1 MQRKALL
8 LYLRELRD
16 LEFANW
22 KLDRMV
28 ELEHATVEKEYG
40 ELNYME
46 YRNEPVEFNGWT
58 GGRKFGFWASL
69 IMSLLYPILLFS
81 GMIMGEKAAF
91 DSFFQ
96 GICIFGFFIFGGIA
110 IAIYI
115 SVDNDK
121 RENEEERKSAEEF
134 NFTEMAR
141 HTINKEKAE
150 KVKSDWEAR
159 CQFFDEEYKKV
170 NALLKANYD
179 LNIIPSQYRNIAS
192 IYYIYDYM
200 STSNASLEETL
211 IHEHMENGIQR
222 IVERLD
228 YVINLNYE
236 IVIQNRRIEAT
247 NQQILQ
253 TNKEMLKQLENIE
266 EQAYIATQY
275 AELSANYSEATAYFS
290 LANYL
295 K

>member
-8 LYLRELRD
+8 LYLREIRD

-22 KLDRMV
+22 KIEKMFM
-28 ELEHATVEKEYG
+28 EEQEIFEKEYK
-40 ELNYME
+40 ELTRIECMD
-46 YRNEPVEFNGWT
+46 EPPEIKGWS
-58 GGRKFGFWASL
+58 GGRMFGIAFCL
-69 IMSLLYPILLFS
+69 IMIIFSIITFLYAIIAEHIPLLSGFLFFISLLGI
-81 GMIMGEKAAF
+81 GMFGWFTWAIYTEINSERCEYEEAKAA
-91 DSFFQ
+91 
-96 GICIFGFFIFGGIA
+96 
-110 IAIYI
+110 
-115 SVDNDK
+115 
-121 RENEEERKSAEEF
+121 AEEF
-134 NFTEMAR
+134 NNNEFAR
-141 HTINKEKAE
+141 YAINQDKAE
-150 KVKSDWEAR
+150 NIEKNWVSRCAYMRKEYEKVG
-159 CQFFDEEYKKV
+159 
-170 NALLKANYD
+170 ALLKANYN

-200 STSNASLEETL
+200 SSSNASFEETL

-228 YVINLNYE
+228 YVITQNYE
-236 IVIQNRRIEAT
+236 IIMQNRRLEAI

-253 TNKEMLKQLENIE
+253 SNKEMLKQLENIE
-266 EQAYIATQY
+266 EQSYIATQY

>member
-1 MQRKALL
+1 MIYDGLNKEQQEYEEAK
-8 LYLRELRD
+8 
-16 LEFANW
+16 
-22 KLDRMV
+22 
-28 ELEHATVEKEYG
+28 EK
-40 ELNYME
+40 
-46 YRNEPVEFNGWT
+46 V
-58 GGRKFGFWASL
+58 
-69 IMSLLYPILLFS
+69 
-81 GMIMGEKAAF
+81 
-91 DSFFQ
+91 
-96 GICIFGFFIFGGIA
+96 
-110 IAIYI
+110 
-115 SVDNDK
+115 
-121 RENEEERKSAEEF
+121 EEF
-134 NFTEMAR
+134 NMCEMAR
-141 HTINKEKAE
+141 YTLNKEKIE
-150 KVKSDWEAR
+150 NLKNDWEER
-159 CQFFDEEYKKV
+159 CAYMRKEYEKV

-253 TNKEMLKQLENIE
+253 TNKQMLKQLENIE
-266 EQAYIATQY
+266 EQAHIATQY